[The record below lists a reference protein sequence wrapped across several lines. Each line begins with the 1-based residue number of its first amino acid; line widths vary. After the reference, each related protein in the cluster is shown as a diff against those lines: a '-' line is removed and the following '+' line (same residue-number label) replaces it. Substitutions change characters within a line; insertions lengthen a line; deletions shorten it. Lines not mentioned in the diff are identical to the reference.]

1 VGHIGLVNTDDRI
14 ARVHDTAEL
23 AAALDR
29 LGVRRGRPVLALV
42 GGAGGMS
49 APETSR
55 VRELLRDLLPVLAR
69 RGAAVVD
76 GGTDSGV
83 MRVIGDI
90 ADGLTLVGVVAEGAL
105 GDTALEPHHVHVMV
119 PGDAWGDESPW
130 LAKAVSVLADGSPS
144 VTLLVNGGEITY
156 ADAAHSI
163 EHDRPV
169 VVLADTGRTAD
180 AIAAAAGVTTGDRR
194 AAAGGTARDR
204 RAVAIAS
211 SGLTRVVTAEDFVA
225 VVESALDTPRR

>member
-1 VGHIGLVNTDDRI
+1 MG
-14 ARVHDTAEL
+14 
-23 AAALDR
+23 AAD
-29 LGVRRGRPVLALV
+29 
-42 GGAGGMS
+42 MD
-49 APETSR
+49 R
-55 VRELLRDLLPVLAR
+55 VRALLHDLLPGLVR

-76 GGTDSGV
+76 GGTDSGI
-83 MRVIGDI
+83 MRVIGDL
-90 ADGLTLVGVVAEGAL
+90 AEGLTLVGVVAEGAL

-156 ADAAHSI
+156 TDAAHSI

-169 VVLADTGRTAD
+169 LVLADTGRTAD
-180 AIAAAAGVTTGDRR
+180 AIAAAAGGATRDHR
-194 AAAGGTARDR
+194 AAVIAR
-204 RAVAIAS
+204 

-225 VVESALDTPRR
+225 VVESALDTPSR

>member
-1 VGHIGLVNTDDRI
+1 VGHIGGVDTDDRI
-14 ARVHDTAEL
+14 ARVHDAAEL

-42 GGAGGMS
+42 GGAGGMG
-49 APETSR
+49 AADMDR
-55 VRELLRDLLPVLAR
+55 VRALLHDLLPGLVR

-76 GGTDSGV
+76 GGTDSGI
-83 MRVIGDI
+83 MRVIGDL
-90 ADGLTLVGVVAEGAL
+90 AEGLTLVGVVAEGAL

-156 ADAAHSI
+156 TDAAHSI

-169 VVLADTGRTAD
+169 LVLADTGRTAD
-180 AIAAAAGVTTGDRR
+180 AIAAAAGGATRDHR
-194 AAAGGTARDR
+194 AAVIAR
-204 RAVAIAS
+204 

-225 VVESALDTPRR
+225 VVESALDTPPR

>member
-1 VGHIGLVNTDDRI
+1 MGHIGGVDTDDRI
-14 ARVHDTAEL
+14 ARVHDAAEL

-42 GGAGGMS
+42 GGAGGMG
-49 APETSR
+49 AADMDR
-55 VRELLRDLLPVLAR
+55 VRALLHDLLPGLVR

-76 GGTDSGV
+76 GGTDSGI
-83 MRVIGDI
+83 MRVIGDL
-90 ADGLTLVGVVAEGAL
+90 AEGLTLVGVVAEGAL

-156 ADAAHSI
+156 TDAAHSI

-169 VVLADTGRTAD
+169 LVLADTGRTAD
-180 AIAAAAGVTTGDRR
+180 AIAAAAGGATRDHR
-194 AAAGGTARDR
+194 AAVIAR
-204 RAVAIAS
+204 

-225 VVESALDTPRR
+225 VVESALDTPSR

>member
-1 VGHIGLVNTDDRI
+1 MDTDDRI
-14 ARVHDTAEL
+14 ARVDDVAEL

-49 APETSR
+49 PAESER
-55 VRELLRDLLPVLAR
+55 VRDLLRELLPALAA

-76 GGTDSGV
+76 GGTDVGV
-83 MRVIGDI
+83 MRVIGDL
-90 ADGLTLVGVVAEGAL
+90 ADGLPLVGVVAEGAL
-105 GDTALEPHHVHVMV
+105 GDTALEPHHVHVFV
-119 PGDAWGDESPW
+119 PGEAWGDESPW

-144 VTLLVNGGEITY
+144 VTLLVNGGDITY
-156 ADAAHSI
+156 TDAAHSI
-163 EHDRPV
+163 EHGRPV

-180 AIAAAAGVTTGDRR
+180 AIAAAAGGVSSDH
-194 AAAGGTARDR
+194 
-204 RAVAIAS
+204 RAVAIAG

-225 VVESALDTPRR
+225 VVESALDPR

>member
-1 VGHIGLVNTDDRI
+1 MDTDDRI
-14 ARVHDTAEL
+14 ARVADVAGL
-23 AAALDR
+23 ASALDR

-49 APETSR
+49 AADTER
-55 VRELLRDLLPVLAR
+55 VRGLLRELLPVLVA

-76 GGTDSGV
+76 GGTDAGV
-83 MRVIGDI
+83 MRVIGDL
-90 ADGLTLVGVVAEGAL
+90 ADGLTLVGVVAEAAL
-105 GDTALEPHHVHVMV
+105 GDTALEPHHVHVFV

-144 VTLLVNGGEITY
+144 VTLLVNGGDITY
-156 ADAAHSI
+156 TDAAHSI

-180 AIAAAAGVTTGDRR
+180 AIAAAVRGGPCDHR
-194 AAAGGTARDR
+194 AAVIAR
-204 RAVAIAS
+204 

-225 VVESALDTPRR
+225 VVESALDPSGR